1 MTIVNVDFKSLEVVT
16 AAWLSQDEVMMEE
29 IIAGTDMHEANRVA
43 FDLPDR
49 GIAKILKFR

>member
-1 MTIVNVDFKSLEVVT
+1 
-16 AAWLSQDEVMMEE
+16 MMKE